1 MKDATVRMDVTASP
15 TMRLADNVTLAA
27 LLSSLPF
34 FASISSEELLNVMR
48 NMGEPATEEDLQ
60 RVINMIDINGDGSV
74 DYDEFARAV
83 TKEMQES
90 GFTLV

>member
-1 MKDATVRMDVTASP
+1 
-15 TMRLADNVTLAA
+15 
-27 LLSSLPF
+27 
-34 FASISSEELLNVMR
+34 MR
-48 NMGEPATEEDLQ
+48 NMGESATEEDLQ